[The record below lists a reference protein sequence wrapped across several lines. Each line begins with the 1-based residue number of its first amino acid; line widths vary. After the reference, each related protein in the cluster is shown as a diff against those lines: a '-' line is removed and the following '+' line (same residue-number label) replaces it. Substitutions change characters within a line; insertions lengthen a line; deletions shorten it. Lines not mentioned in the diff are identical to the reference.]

1 MAAATNPA
9 STDGAD
15 SSPMDLAD
23 AELVAGV
30 DGVDARDQK
39 DVMVAILAVVDLDEA
54 VLGRSTP
61 LLPAGSSGHFGWT
74 DAGV

>member
-1 MAAATNPA
+1 
-9 STDGAD
+9 
-15 SSPMDLAD
+15 
-23 AELVAGV
+23 
-30 DGVDARDQK
+30 
-39 DVMVAILAVVDLDEA
+39 MVAILAVVDLDEA